1 LLPATLPDSA
11 TLALDWRV
19 FALTIAAALATVVL
33 FGAGPAFTAARR
45 DFGAAFGRAVG
56 ARGVGARRLR
66 STLVVAEIA
75 LTVVLLAGAG
85 LLLRSYQ
92 AVLAVDPGFDTEGLL
107 LAATV
112 LPAPRYPEPAQRDAF
127 YKRVLQ
133 NVRALPGVESA
144 GYTNFA
150 PLVVKG
156 GQSITLLEGRP
167 RPGPDEIRRT
177 IASNRAVSPGYL
189 EMLGVRLVSGRLI
202 DERDVRGAPRVALIN
217 ETMARTHW
225 PDRDP
230 LGQRFRTGATGPEGD
245 TLFTVVG
252 VVGDIRAYGL
262 DAAVAPETYM
272 PLDQVAVPFMWSH
285 NLVVRASGD
294 PLALAPAIRRAVWD
308 VDPDQPVSNITA
320 MSEVLDGEVANRNT
334 QLTLIGAF
342 ALLALVLAA
351 VGLYGT
357 LSYAVSQ
364 STNEIGLRMALGAKQ
379 RTVVGAVVREAL
391 VTALVG
397 IGVGLAT
404 AFALTRL
411 IASFLYGVSA
421 TDPATAVA
429 VAGALLIMTVLAAFV
444 PARRAASVD
453 PVTALRAEA

>member
-1 LLPATLPDSA
+1 M
-11 TLALDWRV
+11 
-19 FALTIAAALATVVL
+19 I
-33 FGAGPAFTAARR
+33 G
-45 DFGAAFGRAVG
+45 
-56 ARGVGARRLR
+56 
-66 STLVVAEIA
+66 TLVVAEIA

-92 AVLAVDPGFDTEGLL
+92 AVLAVDPGFDTERLL

-112 LPAPRYPEPAQRDAF
+112 LPASRYPEPAQRDAF
-127 YKRVLQ
+127 YKQVLQ

-156 GQSITLLEGRP
+156 GQSITLLEGQP
-167 RPGPDEIRRT
+167 RPSPDELRRT

-202 DERDVRGAPRVALIN
+202 DERDVRGAPRVAVIN

-230 LGQRFRTGATGPEGD
+230 LGQRFRTGATGPQGD

-252 VVGDIRAYGL
+252 VVADIRAYGL
-262 DAAVAPETYM
+262 DVAVVPETYM
-272 PLDQVAVPFMWSH
+272 PLDQVVVPFMWSH
-285 NLVVRASGD
+285 NLVVRAVGD
-294 PLALAPAIRRAVWD
+294 PLALAPAIRQAVWD
-308 VDPDQPVSNITA
+308 VDPDQPVSNISP
-320 MSEVLDGEVANRNT
+320 MSDVLDGEVANRNT

-342 ALLALVLAA
+342 ALLALVLSG

-357 LSYAVSQ
+357 LSYTVSQ
-364 STNEIGLRMALGAKQ
+364 STNEIGLRMALGAQQ
-379 RTVVGAVVREAL
+379 RTVVVSVVLEAL
-391 VTALVG
+391 VTALAG
-397 IGVGLAT
+397 IGAGLAA

-411 IASFLYGVSA
+411 IASFLYEVSP
-421 TDPATAVA
+421 TDTTTAVSVAA
-429 VAGALLIMTVLAAFV
+429 VLLAVTLVAALV
-444 PARRAASVD
+444 PARRAAGVD
-453 PVTALRAEA
+453 PMTALRAET